1 MLPSDLT
8 TGPVRPLLRSIAL
21 PAGVGMFCNT
31 LFNLTDTFFA
41 GRISTEA
48 VAGLSISF
56 PVFFLILATG
66 AGLGTGT
73 TALMANA
80 LGARQ
85 REEARLLAAQAIS
98 FGLLASILI
107 TALGLLCAEPLFRL
121 MGAHGD
127 YLASALTYIRVIFF
141 GAVFFLGSYSVNAGL
156 VATGETKT
164 FRNVLAAG
172 ALLNVALDPWF
183 IYGGFGLPALGLAG
197 VAWATI
203 LVQALT
209 YVYMLTRS
217 VRMGILARDSWA
229 MLLPR
234 PRVYAALFRQGAPA
248 ALNHLTIAAGIFV
261 ITYYVSRYGDAAV
274 AAYGIATR
282 IEQVVL
288 LPVLGLTSATLA
300 MAGQSNGAGLPG
312 RVREVWYAALR
323 EGCTVMAAG
332 GLLLLLFAET
342 AMRWFTRDPVVLAA
356 GVPYL
361 RIAALISFAY
371 VFLFITT
378 SLLQAVRQP
387 LYAIW
392 IGLYRQ
398 VAAPLV
404 VYPLL
409 GGWFGIGGLWFGIG
423 VVTWSAGL
431 FTLWW
436 AQRKLSSM
444 FQVSRS
450 KS

>member
-1 MLPSDLT
+1 M
-8 TGPVRPLLRSIAL
+8 
-21 PAGVGMFCNT
+21 C
-31 LFNLTDTFFA
+31 
-41 GRISTEA
+41 
-48 VAGLSISF
+48 
-56 PVFFLILATG
+56 
-66 AGLGTGT
+66 
-73 TALMANA
+73 
-80 LGARQ
+80 
-85 REEARLLAAQAIS
+85 
-98 FGLLASILI
+98 
-107 TALGLLCAEPLFRL
+107 
-121 MGAHGD
+121 
-127 YLASALTYIRVIFF
+127 
-141 GAVFFLGSYSVNAGL
+141 
-156 VATGETKT
+156 
-164 FRNVLAAG
+164 LAAG

-209 YVYMLTRS
+209 FLYMLTRS

-229 MLLPR
+229 MLLPQ
-234 PRVYAALFRQGAPA
+234 PRVYAALFKQGAPA
-248 ALNHLTIAAGIFV
+248 ALNHLTIALGIFV
-261 ITYYVSRYGDAAV
+261 ITYYVSRFGDAAV

-288 LPVLGLTSATLA
+288 AARAGPHLGHPGHGRTEQRGRVA
-300 MAGQSNGAGLPG
+300 G
-312 RVREVWYAALR
+312 RVREVWHAALR
-323 EGCTVMAAG
+323 EGCTVMAVG

-398 VAAPLV
+398 VAAPAGGLSAAGRLV
-404 VYPLL
+404 RP
-409 GGWFGIGGLWFGIG
+409 GGLWFGIG

-436 AQRKLSSM
+436 AQRKLSSK
-444 FQVSRS
+444 VVPVG
-450 KS
+450 KT